1 LLKRSRGCSQV
12 TKLQEE
18 VEAMRPL
25 AAQVAILHNA
35 VNTMRTAG
43 GASSAPVSPAAALWR
58 LVLGAAAIAARAAA
72 AATGALTDLINPMQ
86 THGYRCPAL
95 TLQPV

>member
-1 LLKRSRGCSQV
+1 MRFRGCSQV

-25 AAQVAILHNA
+25 AAQVTILQNA
-35 VNTMRTAG
+35 VNAMRQAR

-58 LVLGAAAIAARAAA
+58 LVLGAAVIAARAAA
-72 AATGALTDLINPMQ
+72 AATGVQ
-86 THGYRCPAL
+86 TRGNL
-95 TLQPV
+95 